1 MVLAVR
7 EHQGEF
13 IVFGSISVRPSSLR
27 YLSGPGSVGAWGEAT
42 GTLFFND
49 LLTAAQGDLE
59 GSEQKSRSRSKRVK
73 DAVSYRPR
81 GAWAGGINR

>member
-49 LLTAAQGDLE
+49 LLTAAQGGPRRIRAEVSLA
-59 GSEQKSRSRSKRVK
+59 QQASKRCRF
-73 DAVSYRPR
+73 VSPTR
-81 GAWAGGINR
+81 GMGGGDK